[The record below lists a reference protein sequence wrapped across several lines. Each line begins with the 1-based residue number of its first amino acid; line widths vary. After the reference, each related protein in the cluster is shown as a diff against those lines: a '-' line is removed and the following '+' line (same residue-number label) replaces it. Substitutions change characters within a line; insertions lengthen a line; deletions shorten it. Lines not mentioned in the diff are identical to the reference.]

1 MTQQTETTI
10 TMATASDAGCWI
22 DGHWGQYATARL
34 VEIAQAHGYANDVIT
49 DIAGRHMWRCE
60 HPTADYTE
68 GTFISDDDHETLIE
82 ASDEIEAWMN
92 EHVAPEGYSFGWFD
106 GEFFLSRNES
116 IGDGTSWEEVDD
128 LA

>member
-1 MTQQTETTI
+1 MTEQTETTI

-22 DGHWGQYATARL
+22 DGHWGQYANARL
-34 VEIAQAHGYANDVIT
+34 CEIALENGWNPDHRGFSEMVARKLASIGPSDIEVSEDDEEVIDNATDAAEEWLND
-49 DIAGRHMWRCE
+49 
-60 HPTADYTE
+60 
-68 GTFISDDDHETLIE
+68 
-82 ASDEIEAWMN
+82 
-92 EHVAPEGYSFGWFD
+92 HVAPEGYAFGWFD